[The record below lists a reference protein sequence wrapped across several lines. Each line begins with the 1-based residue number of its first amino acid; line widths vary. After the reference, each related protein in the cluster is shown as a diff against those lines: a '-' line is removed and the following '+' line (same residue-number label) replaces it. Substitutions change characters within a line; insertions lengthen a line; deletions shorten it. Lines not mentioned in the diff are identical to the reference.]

1 MGLTLRPTTIKA
13 AREFVAA
20 LHRHNA
26 APNGGLF
33 ATSVVDSED
42 TVRGVAIIATPVAM
56 GNADG
61 WTCEVTRCCTDGSK
75 NACSML
81 YGAAARAAKALGYKR
96 ILTYTLASEPGTA
109 LRAAGW
115 REVAKVRWRPWNHST
130 RKRETHIKDLFGG
143 RSKYSMEDKV
153 RWERELG

>member
-1 MGLTLRPTTIKA
+1 MLRLRPTSIKD
-13 AREFVAA
+13 ARAFVAA

-42 TVRGVAIIATPVAM
+42 TVRGVAIIATPIAM

-96 ILTYTLASEPGTA
+96 ILTYTLASEPGIA
-109 LRAAGW
+109 LRASGW
-115 REVAKVRWRPWNHST
+115 REVARTKWRPWNHKRRSRST
-130 RKRETHIKDLFGG
+130 HVTDLLGE
-143 RSKYSMEDKV
+143 RSKYSQEDKV
-153 RWERELG
+153 RWERQL